1 MNYFILS
8 SLIWYFA
15 FFNII
20 WPYCENVLLTRS
32 ALKLDLRKYYKNME
46 IALVQPMNDLFLLI
60 ACEQLYFYGQIEK
73 MQMRLKD
80 QSQQV
85 IKFLIGQ

>member
-1 MNYFILS
+1 
-8 SLIWYFA
+8 
-15 FFNII
+15 
-20 WPYCENVLLTRS
+20 
-32 ALKLDLRKYYKNME
+32 ME